1 MVQHNRTK
9 LKRQDSSKLFAL
21 HAKTTMDVFFDS
33 EPLAKAA
40 RGAAPIG
47 ESGGFLSFIHKT
59 VMEYSAAM
67 AVANGITVAVNAS
80 GLSPQQMTQ
89 HAHRVA
95 AAAVHLGEGQTV
107 SSGGRREKTSG
118 STSVTTPAEDARRV
132 AVEITGANASS
143 QDSDGNSPAT
153 TGDLMT
159 TPSEK
164 RQILANIQAFVVEI
178 ANSPLGNLELEV
190 EPAIRDFLVDLML
203 KGTGLGAS
211 LHAVLEVLDLV
222 QSKAVELGPDSKVD
236 STVVRDN
243 IKALFGSKLTRR
255 MNGAL
260 LHEAAKD
267 GTETLVKLTI
277 DAMGKLVGGDRA
289 WLDAQDDEG
298 KTGEWVF
305 RTCTSKLARRERACM
320 EHERQDKC
328 T

>member
-80 GLSPQQMTQ
+80 GLSPEQMTQ

-107 SSGGRREKTSG
+107 SSG

-143 QDSDGNSPAT
+143 QDSGGNSPAT

-159 TPSEK
+159 PSEK
-164 RQILANIQAFVVEI
+164 RQILANMQAFVLEI

-277 DAMGKLVGGDRA
+277 DVMGKLAGGDQA